1 MRNKGFPKEYYLV
14 NDILKEWNPI
24 GVDEPSLTDEYIGY
38 IPSIMKVRSDFDKL
52 IEYLEHMLMNEIGV
66 SYNPSNKKHKDD
78 LIFFAKRLYEIK
90 V

>member
-1 MRNKGFPKEYYLV
+1 MKNKGFPKEYYLV

-38 IPSIMKVRSDFDKL
+38 IPSIMKVRNDFDKL
-52 IEYLEHMLMNEIGV
+52 IEYLEHMLINEIGV
-66 SYNPSNKKHKDD
+66 SYNSSNKKHKND
-78 LIFFAKRLYEIK
+78 LISFAKRLYEIK